1 MLNINKYRFGN
12 INLMGY
18 YDEKTSETYGYLD
31 TYPASF
37 KIMSGKPVKARDKL
51 PKEII
56 EFISNQLEDFVKFKE
71 GEYNLKK
78 GNYSDSLEK
87 LELKA
92 ALFFNLISDLKSE
105 DKDSKA
111 ALKEFKDLNF
121 GEVETMLT
129 NINST
134 DSKLGAAP
142 KFENVLPTELFF
154 QFFLT
159 KETYYDYFKY
169 NFPDVR
175 IGYYYYGSENPKN
188 CYMPVQC
195 NISDYIGFIKENKNY
210 SLARYSTSFNSENKM
225 FEIRFNLT
233 SSDSYDSLFLDII
246 AVTRF
251 YNDINVFKKSLN
263 KK

>member
-51 PKEII
+51 PTEII

-71 GEYNLKK
+71 GEYNLKN
-78 GNYSDSLEK
+78 GNYSDSLEQ
-87 LELKA
+87 LEVKA

-105 DKDSKA
+105 DKDSKT

-134 DSKLGAAP
+134 DSKLGEAP

-175 IGYYYYGSENPKN
+175 IGSYWSEKSKN

-210 SLARYSTSFNSENKM
+210 SLDRYSTSFNSENKM

-233 SSDSYDSLFLDII
+233 SSDSYDSLFKDII